1 MNKKVGI
8 VLVNYK
14 DYAKEYLEEAWQSL
28 MLQDYPKDKYYVY
41 IVDNA
46 SSKDS
51 LDYLKTNY
59 PEARV
64 LSREDGNYAAA
75 NNLGANTAISDG
87 CDYIVIC
94 NMDTVFD
101 KDWLKELVISADNN
115 KEAGIIQ
122 SKILLYNKENNDKS
136 ENKKINTLG
145 NNLHFLGF
153 GLVSHYGE
161 DDKEIT
167 TYDNKFTYASGCSL
181 LIRKEVFE
189 EIGGYNEE
197 FYMYHDDVELSLK
210 TRLLGYKIIL
220 APKSVL
226 YHKYEFSR
234 SIRMLYY
241 MERNRLMTLLI
252 FFSTR
257 TLVLMI
263 PALIISE
270 LGLLIYSLF
279 NSWISVKLKTYKYF
293 FSFKNIATI
302 RRERQKLKSLRKIS
316 EKELFNSLSFNL
328 EFGAKPS
335 LALKI
340 FNPFISSYY
349 KFVKRLL

>member
-14 DYAKEYLEEAWQSL
+14 DYAKKYLEEAWQSL
-28 MLQDYPKDKYYVY
+28 MLQDYPKDKYYIY

-46 SSKDS
+46 SSQES
-51 LDYLKTNY
+51 FSYLSNNY
-59 PEARV
+59 SEAKI

-94 NMDTVFD
+94 NMDTVFE
-101 KDWLKELVISADNN
+101 KDWLKELVVSADNN

-122 SKILLYNKENNDKS
+122 SKILLYDKEIKDS
-136 ENKKINTLG
+136 KKINTLG

-153 GLVSHYGE
+153 GLVSSYGE
-161 DDKEIT
+161 DDEKISD
-167 TYDNKFTYASGCSL
+167 YNNKFTYASGCSL
-181 LIRKEVFE
+181 LIKKEVFE
-189 EIGGYNEE
+189 KIGGYNEE

-210 TRLLGYKIIL
+210 ARLLGYDIIL

-241 MERNRLMTLLI
+241 MERNRLLTLFL
-252 FFSTR
+252 FYNTR
-257 TLVLMI
+257 TL
-263 PALIISE
+263 ALIALAIIISE

-279 NSWISVKLKTYKYF
+279 NSWLVTKLKVYKYF

-302 RRERQKLKSLRKIS
+302 RRERKKIKSLKKIS
-316 EKELFNSLSFNL
+316 DKELFSFVSANL

-335 LALKI
+335 LVLKL
-340 FNPFISSYY
+340 FNPLIVCYY

>member
-14 DYAKEYLEEAWQSL
+14 DYAKRYLQEAWQSL
-28 MLQDYPKDKYYVY
+28 ILQDYPKDKYYIY

-46 SSKDS
+46 SSQES
-51 LDYLKTNY
+51 FSYLKTNY
-59 PEARV
+59 PEAKV
-64 LSREDGNYAAA
+64 LNREDGNYAAA
-75 NNLGANTAISDG
+75 NNLGAKEAIKDN

-94 NMDTVFD
+94 NMDTVFA

-122 SKILLYNKENNDKS
+122 SKILLYDKDNKDS
-136 ENKKINTLG
+136 KKINTLG

-153 GLVSHYGE
+153 GLLSHYGE
-161 DDKEIT
+161 YDKNISD
-167 TYDNKFTYASGCSL
+167 YNHKFTYASGCSL
-181 LIRKEVFE
+181 LIKKEVFE

-210 TRLLGYKIIL
+210 ARLLGYNIIL
-220 APKSVL
+220 ASKSVV

-241 MERNRLMTLLI
+241 MERNRLMTLFLFYNTKTLALI
-252 FFSTR
+252 A
-257 TLVLMI
+257 

-270 LGLLIYSLF
+270 LGLIIYSLF
-279 NSWISVKLKTYKYF
+279 NSWLSVKLKTYKYF

-302 RRERQKLKSLRKIS
+302 RRQRREINSFKKIS
-316 EKELFNSLSFNL
+316 DKELFSYTRAKL

-335 LALKI
+335 LVLKLFSPI
-340 FNPFISSYY
+340 ITCYY

>member
-1 MNKKVGI
+1 MQERVAI
-8 VLVNYK
+8 ILVNYK
-14 DYAKEYLEEAWQSL
+14 DYAKKYLEEAWQSL
-28 MLQDYPKDKYYVY
+28 MVQDYPKDKYYIY

-46 SSKDS
+46 SSQES
-51 LDYLKTNY
+51 FSYLSNNY
-59 PEARV
+59 SEAKI

-101 KDWLKELVISADNN
+101 KDWLKELVISADKN

-122 SKILLYNKENNDKS
+122 SKILLYDKENKDS
-136 ENKKINTLG
+136 KKINTLG

-153 GLVSHYGE
+153 GLVSNYGE
-161 DDKEIT
+161 DDEKISD
-167 TYDNKFTYASGCSL
+167 YNNKFTYASGCSL
-181 LIRKEVFE
+181 LIKKEVFE
-189 EIGGYNEE
+189 KIGGYNEE

-210 TRLLGYKIIL
+210 ARLLGYNIIL

-241 MERNRLMTLLI
+241 MERNRLMTLFLFYNTKILALI
-252 FFSTR
+252 A
-257 TLVLMI
+257 
-263 PALIISE
+263 PAIIISE

-279 NSWISVKLKTYKYF
+279 NSWLVTKLKVYKYF

-302 RRERQKLKSLRKIS
+302 RRERKKIKSLKKIS
-316 EKELFNSLSFNL
+316 DKELFSFVSANL

-335 LALKI
+335 LVLKL
-340 FNPFISSYY
+340 FNPLIVCYY

>member
-14 DYAKEYLEEAWQSL
+14 DYAKKYLEEAWQSL
-28 MLQDYPKDKYYVY
+28 MLQDYPKDKYYIY

-46 SSKDS
+46 SSQES
-51 LDYLKTNY
+51 FSYLSNNY
-59 PEARV
+59 SEAKI

-94 NMDTVFD
+94 NMDTVFE
-101 KDWLKELVISADNN
+101 KDWLKELVVSADNN

-122 SKILLYNKENNDKS
+122 SKILLYDKENKDS
-136 ENKKINTLG
+136 KKINTLG

-153 GLVSHYGE
+153 GLVSSYGE
-161 DDKEIT
+161 DDEKISD
-167 TYDNKFTYASGCSL
+167 YNNKFTYASGCSL
-181 LIRKEVFE
+181 LIKKEVFE
-189 EIGGYNEE
+189 KIGGYNEE

-210 TRLLGYKIIL
+210 ARLLGYDIIL

-241 MERNRLMTLLI
+241 MERNRLLTLFL
-252 FFSTR
+252 FYNTR
-257 TLVLMI
+257 TL
-263 PALIISE
+263 ALIALAIIISE

-279 NSWISVKLKTYKYF
+279 NSWLVTKLKVYKYF

-302 RRERQKLKSLRKIS
+302 RRERKKIKSLKKIS
-316 EKELFNSLSFNL
+316 DKELFSFVSANL

-335 LALKI
+335 LVLKL
-340 FNPFISSYY
+340 FNPLIVCYY

>member
-14 DYAKEYLEEAWQSL
+14 DYAKKYLAEAWQSL

-46 SSKDS
+46 SSSES
-51 LDYLKTNY
+51 LFYLSNNY
-59 PEARV
+59 PEAKV

-75 NNLGANTAISDG
+75 NNLGAKKAIEDN

-94 NMDTVFD
+94 NMDTVF
-101 KDWLKELVISADNN
+101 KRDWLKELVLSAENN

-122 SKILLYNKENNDKS
+122 SKILLYDKENKGR
-136 ENKKINTLG
+136 EKINTLG

-153 GLVSHYGE
+153 GLVSYYGK
-161 DDKEIT
+161 DDRKINN
-167 TYDNKFTYASGCSL
+167 YNHKFTYASGCSF

-189 EIGGYNEE
+189 EIAGYNEE

-210 TRLLGYKIIL
+210 TRLLGYNIIL
-220 APKSVL
+220 APKSVV

-241 MERNRLMTLLI
+241 MERNRLMTLFLFYNI
-252 FFSTR
+252 K
-257 TLVLMI
+257 TLLLLT
-263 PALIISE
+263 PALILSE
-270 LGLLIYSLF
+270 LGLIIYSSF
-279 NSWISVKLKTYKYF
+279 NSWLLIKLKTYKYF

-302 RRERQKLKSLRKIS
+302 RRERKRIKGIQKIS
-316 EKELFNSLSFNL
+316 DKELFDSISAKL

-335 LALKI
+335 LALKLFSPLVI
-340 FNPFISSYY
+340 FYY
-349 KFVKRLL
+349 KIVKRLV

>member
-14 DYAKEYLEEAWQSL
+14 DYAKKYLEEAWQSL
-28 MLQDYPKDKYYVY
+28 MLQNYPKDKYYVY

-46 SSKDS
+46 SNQESFS
-51 LDYLKTNY
+51 YLLNNY
-59 PEARV
+59 PEAKI
-64 LSREDGNYAAA
+64 LKREDGNYAAA

-94 NMDTVFD
+94 NMDTVFT
-101 KDWLKELVISADNN
+101 KDWLKELVISANNN
-115 KEAGIIQ
+115 KEAGIVQ
-122 SKILLYNKENNDKS
+122 SKILLFDKENKGR
-136 ENKKINTLG
+136 KKINTLG

-161 DDKEIT
+161 DDRKISD
-167 TYDNKFTYASGCSL
+167 YGKGFTYASGCSF
-181 LIRKEVFE
+181 LIKKELFE
-189 EIGGYNEE
+189 KIEGYNEE

-210 TRLLGYKIIL
+210 VKMLGYSIIL

-241 MERNRLMTLLI
+241 MERNRLMTLFL
-252 FFSTR
+252 FYNTK
-257 TLVLMI
+257 TLVLI
-263 PALIISE
+263 APALVVVE
-270 LGLLIYSLF
+270 LGLIMYSLF
-279 NSWISVKLKTYKYF
+279 NSWLSVKLKTYKYF

-302 RRERQKLKSLRKIS
+302 RRERKKIKSLQKIS
-316 EKELFNSLSFNL
+316 DREFFGSLSANL

-335 LALKI
+335 LALKLFSPLI
-340 FNPFISSYY
+340 ILYY
-349 KFVKRLL
+349 KLVKRSM